1 MTTKTIRIKAARP
14 ATQLAHVP
22 SVRAA
27 GDKANTE
34 PYAPFIR
41 QRRDIVYSHWH
52 PLQVEVAQ
60 PSGLGQ
66 RDGERWA
73 DVLQWQALRAVGV
86 EYAGHFIQERR
97 TGEYRPWLW
106 QVVES
111 MIQGGS
117 IGPTERAFL
126 GVLESLAMEAAEG
139 FDLWRLIEERRQAEI
154 SSARD
159 WLNQRQQG

>member
-1 MTTKTIRIKAARP
+1 MRRTIRIKAARP
-14 ATQLAHVP
+14 ATQLTHVP

-27 GDKANTE
+27 NDKANAAL
-34 PYAPFIR
+34 APFIR
-41 QRRDIVYSHWH
+41 HKHGFVYSYWQ
-52 PLQVEVAQ
+52 PLQVEVAR

-73 DVLQWQALRAVGV
+73 DVLQWLASRAVGV

-126 GVLESLAMEAAEG
+126 DVLESLAMEAAEG